1 MKKLSKDTKLM
12 LIDLFF
18 HIGLIAIP
26 LILIIAA
33 GGVDIPV
40 LFFLFFLTLGIFCLY
55 SFIFTIYC
63 LSNKGNLLKIFI
75 PRIFISSIVGGPILT
90 PAFTGLVTI
99 PHVIIMII
107 GYIIKLIKEKNLYTK
122 KDITVFILTIALSL
136 ITACLSFIFM
146 ENRSILLL
154 MMLTASIIGL
164 LHGILSFIAL
174 KKFDAWFYSFLIIS
188 FFPICS
194 ALGALTGILITKLV
208 IYLKNRNKKQLNEAQ
223 SENDG

>member
-1 MKKLSKDTKLM
+1 
-12 LIDLFF
+12 
-18 HIGLIAIP
+18 
-26 LILIIAA
+26 
-33 GGVDIPV
+33 
-40 LFFLFFLTLGIFCLY
+40 
-55 SFIFTIYC
+55 
-63 LSNKGNLLKIFI
+63 
-75 PRIFISSIVGGPILT
+75 
-90 PAFTGLVTI
+90 
-99 PHVIIMII
+99 MII

-146 ENRSILLL
+146 ENRSIQLL